1 MNLICIREEHIYRVL
16 VFPRAKH
23 RPDAFFLEG
32 DDRFAISP
40 AVVEMG
46 GIMVTPLEKDFE
58 RLDSAWV
65 EQIFEEVSLNAAT
78 VERAIDAMG

>member
-1 MNLICIREEHIYRVL
+1 MRYTVL

-23 RPDAFFLEG
+23 RPDAFYLEG
-32 DDRFAISP
+32 DGCLAISP

-58 RLDSAWV
+58 RLDGACV
-65 EQIFEEVSLNAAT
+65 ERIYREVSLPAAT
-78 VERAIDAMG
+78 VEQAVDAMG